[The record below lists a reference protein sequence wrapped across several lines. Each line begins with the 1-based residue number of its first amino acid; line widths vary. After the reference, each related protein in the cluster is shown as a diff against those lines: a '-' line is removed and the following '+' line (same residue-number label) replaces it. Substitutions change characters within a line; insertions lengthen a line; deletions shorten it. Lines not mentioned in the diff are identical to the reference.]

1 MRRPTSR
8 VRTPFAAL
16 SSMALIVGFAGAAVT
31 APAHAAEP
39 LGLSCGPYG
48 GQTICS
54 GAVPSFDGSPL
65 DVDVTLPEQ
74 GTGSS
79 HPLIVLLHGFGNDK
93 HEWESTT
100 DEGDGAD
107 KYDWNNHWFARHGY
121 YVLAYTA
128 RGFRT
133 KDGTGYEPKTPPDA
147 CASACAAPL
156 GQSTIRVKNKNVEIR
171 DTQWLA
177 ANVAAAFPGV
187 DPQRVA
193 VTGGSY
199 GGGESW
205 LQAAEP
211 VWSFPQDHQGDK
223 TLPVLQL
230 QVAVPKYPW
239 TDLSYSLA
247 PNGHGGGA
255 SGEDVYASAQGRQDD
270 VNGAGYP
277 VGVSKTSYI
286 SGLYALGTTN
296 GVFEEGLNAAPQDLP
311 PDPETD
317 PATEPITVWLAR
329 IDSAEPYSMG
339 PQCDDPAVRQI
350 RRALTRWHSA
360 YYQPGWAAQR
370 ASGRETA
377 VFSIS
382 GWTDDLF
389 PPVESF
395 RMFKYLKSLDPLWP
409 VAVATGDVGHSRAQ
423 NRPGVWHRLNAQAW
437 QFLQSQI
444 NGAHRQSTTVTSE
457 PTTCGDGTAPAE
469 RLTGKSPE
477 DLANGQLVMD
487 ATSRPAVL
495 DPSSGAADPDGLKT
509 DAIAGDVVVPHTDCR
524 ASSAA
529 APSAGGPGGYRAM
542 SAPLPRPV
550 TTVGIGYV
558 QAAYTASPGAAAV
571 IAARVW
577 DVAPDGS
584 ALLVSRGV
592 YRLDILY
599 GDAPNGTVRVPFYG
613 NHWDLDAGHRLRL
626 DLQQVDAPTYR
637 PPNPEAS
644 TLNLT
649 GIRLV
654 LPIRSAAS
662 VTVPAG

>member
-1 MRRPTSR
+1 MRRPMSR
-8 VRTPFAAL
+8 VRQAVAAAASAAVVL
-16 SSMALIVGFAGAAVT
+16 GFAGVAAG
-31 APAHAAEP
+31 AGPAHADEP
-39 LGLSCGPYG
+39 LGLSCAPFG

-54 GAVPSFDGSPL
+54 GAVPSFDGSLL

-93 HEWESTT
+93 HEWESTS

-107 KYDWNNHWFARHGY
+107 KYHWNNHWFASHGY

-128 RGFRT
+128 RGFKT
-133 KDGTGYEPKTPPDA
+133 DTATGYEPATPAAA
-147 CASACAAPL
+147 CASACDSK
-156 GQSTIRVKNKNVEIR
+156 STIRVKNKNVEIR

-177 ANVAAAFPGV
+177 AQLASAYPTI
-187 DPQRVA
+187 DPDRVA

-205 LQAAEP
+205 LQAAAP
-211 VWSFPQDHQGDK
+211 DWTFPSEQLNGVG
-223 TLPVLQL
+223 LPVLHL

-255 SGEDVYASAQGRQDD
+255 SGDDVYSSAQGRQDD
-270 VNGAGYP
+270 PDGVGNP

-296 GVFEEGLNAAPQDLP
+296 GLFEEGLNTTPQNLP

-317 PATEPITVWLAR
+317 PATEPISAWLAR
-329 IDSAEPYSMG
+329 IDAAEPYSVG
-339 PQCDDPAVRQI
+339 PQTDDQVVHQI
-350 RRALTRWHSA
+350 RRALTQWHSA
-360 YYQPGWAAQR
+360 YYQEGWAAQQ

-395 RMFKYLKSLDPLWP
+395 RMFRYLKGLDPMWP

-423 NRPGVWHRLNAQAW
+423 NRPGVWQRLNAQAW

-457 PTTCGDGTAPAE
+457 PTTCGDGSAPAE
-469 RLTGKSPE
+469 RLTAKAPE

-487 ATSRPAVL
+487 AASRPAVL
-495 DPSSGAADPDGLKT
+495 DPTSGVSDPDGVTT
-509 DAIAGDVVVPHTDCR
+509 DAIVGDVVVPHADCR
-524 ASSAA
+524 ASTAA
-529 APSAGGPGGYRAM
+529 DPSPGGPGGYRAM
-542 SAPLPRPV
+542 SVPLPRPV

-558 QAAYTASPGAAAV
+558 QAAYAATPAAAAA

-577 DVAPDGS
+577 DVAPDGT

-592 YRLDILY
+592 YRLDFRY
-599 GDAPNGTVRVPFYG
+599 GDPVSGTVRVPFYG
-613 NHWDLDAGHRLRL
+613 NHWDLAAGHRLRL

-637 PPNPEAS
+637 PPNPGVTS
-644 TLNLT
+644 TLDLT

-662 VTVPAG
+662 VTVPAS